1 MRGTFPAPPWLRP
14 VGHRGSRRAP
24 WDGPAGP
31 GGAGD
36 LGKRRR
42 FRSASASAL
51 LVDLERFGWGPLR
64 ARAAGSAAVRLGLEG
79 SSATVPLLALRVCRG
94 GRGTLRCRTA
104 RAETRLKGGTDGS
117 VPSRPRSRALRAE
130 GKRLEREFS
139 PPSAE
144 LVTSLSPWSLL

>member
-1 MRGTFPAPPWLRP
+1 MELENIVANTVLLKAREGERAAGGSRSIPGTGGPPAPGCGR
-14 VGHRGSRRAP
+14 
-24 WDGPAGP
+24 
-31 GGAGD
+31 
-36 LGKRRR
+36 
-42 FRSASASAL
+42 
-51 LVDLERFGWGPLR
+51 WGPLR